1 MGDILKFFGIEFI
14 FSINGIILAQFFVIT
29 PYMIRI
35 LRTIFAGLDP
45 YYEFAERTL
54 GLNRFQAFIR
64 ATEHVEHNRQNV
76 IRGQVKDIIF
86 SGNLMLLEVKVALD
100 FVILVAKNTEVSIDE
115 LVYIEID
122 RKAVHVL
129 AEGGCHEHL

>member
-1 MGDILKFFGIEFI
+1 MVHIKMKEMHQNDYLF
-14 FSINGIILAQFFVIT
+14 
-29 PYMIRI
+29 YHR
-35 LRTIFAGLDP
+35 
-45 YYEFAERTL
+45 AEISC
-54 GLNRFQAFIR
+54 QI
-64 ATEHVEHNRQNV
+64 
-76 IRGQVKDIIF
+76 
-86 SGNLMLLEVKVALD
+86 EVKVALD